1 MFTMLALL
9 ACADEV
15 SIEKAVSGCTD
26 YDFANPAP
34 SELVVSWNADVVTI
48 ARTNAL
54 LDSGNLGFDPE
65 ITAEEG
71 VITVKEVWTAEAPDG
86 YSFCYVPSVTIAGA
100 SDGTQVR
107 WYLAPEDNSPYR
119 TIELE
124 AP

>member
-1 MFTMLALL
+1 MFTLLALL

-15 SIEKAVSGCTD
+15 SIEKGITGCTD

-34 SELVVSWNADVVTI
+34 SELVVTWSGDVATI

-65 ITAEEG
+65 ITAEDG
-71 VITVKEVWTAEAPDG
+71 VISVIEAWTADAPDG
-86 YSFCYVPSVTIAGA
+86 QPFCYVPSVTVTGA
-100 SDGTQVR
+100 SDGTQLR
-107 WYLAPEDNSPYR
+107 WFLDAADNVPYR
-119 TIELE
+119 TLELE